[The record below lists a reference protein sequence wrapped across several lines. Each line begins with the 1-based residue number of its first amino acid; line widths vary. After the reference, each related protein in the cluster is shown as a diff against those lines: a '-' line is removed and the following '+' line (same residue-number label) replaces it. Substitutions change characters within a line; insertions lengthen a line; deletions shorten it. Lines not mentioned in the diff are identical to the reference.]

1 MEKKRKGNQARQE
14 TVSDNSAEPRPG
26 AQAAALITH
35 PYFYT
40 RRLDDKCIQFKRC
53 LSLKR
58 QCCLWNLNTGTAKE
72 QRDHWELNQW
82 QGEKEMAN
90 GTRAGLPEQ
99 RWIIAQMQTCW
110 KNLFNDLISLTIKC
124 KMFPW
129 HLSTHVKIPC
139 KVANSPLETTCY
151 LSRPGQEGS
160 LHVNGVHSAVTYSCR
175 RLFILAKASAWMERM
190 ALSPR
195 FLHNTT
201 KGSVNKRG
209 AMPIAKALQ
218 I

>member
-1 MEKKRKGNQARQE
+1 MHPVQ
-14 TVSDNSAEPRPG
+14 TV
-26 AQAAALITH
+26 LITE
-35 PYFYT
+35 T
-40 RRLDDKCIQFKRC
+40 SV
-53 LSLKR
+53 LSVKPKHRYSKGAERPL
-58 QCCLWNLNTGTAKE
+58 GIESVAG
-72 QRDHWELNQW
+72 WE
-82 QGEKEMAN
+82 GEMAN